1 MNKTLIAGI
10 TVAALSTG
18 IFATATSHEAHAQ
31 VTAQNGIV
39 LHDDSKLLAH
49 ELEYVDVLINP
60 NTDPQTKAQLQDY
73 FAKQG
78 LDSVSDIVQKAKQDG
93 LDTSK
98 YNHLI

>member
-1 MNKTLIAGI
+1 
-10 TVAALSTG
+10 
-18 IFATATSHEAHAQ
+18 
-31 VTAQNGIV
+31 
-39 LHDDSKLLAH
+39 
-49 ELEYVDVLINP
+49 
-60 NTDPQTKAQLQDY
+60 KAQLQDY

>member
-18 IFATATSHEAHAQ
+18 IFTAATSHEAHAQ

-49 ELEYVDVLINP
+49 ELEYVDV
-60 NTDPQTKAQLQDY
+60 
-73 FAKQG
+73 
-78 LDSVSDIVQKAKQDG
+78 
-93 LDTSK
+93 
-98 YNHLI
+98 